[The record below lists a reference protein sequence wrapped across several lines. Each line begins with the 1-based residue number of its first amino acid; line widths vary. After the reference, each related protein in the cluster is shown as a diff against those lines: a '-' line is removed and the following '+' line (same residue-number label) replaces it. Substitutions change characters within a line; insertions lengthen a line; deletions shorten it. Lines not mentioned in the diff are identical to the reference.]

1 MLKLVLREGCIGE
14 TVAALDALRD
24 AESTSDPLIESALRQ
39 IARDEQNHAE
49 LAYRFM
55 AWGLTQVSAELRAE
69 LVREA
74 EERLDSCAS
83 FAAEEVIRPLFQALY
98 LTSGSRVAS

>member
-1 MLKLVLREGCIGE
+1 
-14 TVAALDALRD
+14 
-24 AESTSDPLIESALRQ
+24 
-39 IARDEQNHAE
+39 
-49 LAYRFM
+49 M